1 MNEQLSLFDDYQDNG
16 TKLKPRPQNEPVKKA
31 KNTQAV
37 SSTFG
42 WFFQVIAAIALSLE
56 YRTKLEKVKVEGKTE
71 DIELYLRD
79 GKLPIYVQA
88 KSTSKKPEEAPKS
101 DVRRH
106 CCNAMNTLVN
116 TSNIVKGKYS
126 RLIYISNF
134 LNPLNLDKL
143 IADYRWNPQATE
155 LLEMSFDDLPRQGQ
169 EFLRECEDSAKKA
182 LQKKYLSTD
191 NYFDWEKLIIATL
204 PMARES
210 ILEEK
215 KSFKKD
221 SRLLLT
227 TIEGILE
234 RATGSAVL
242 KTDIFNSFVAQYF
255 ENATKSNVE
264 ITCKEIMWTFISQ
277 IILRAKDDYFEN
289 EVDLTLQEEVLKYS
303 NNFITDL
310 SFDTEVIDKVLS
322 LWEEYQKKHKGL
334 VSKKKEFDD
343 YLETNWTKFQEYFPM
358 DNKELQKNCIQ
369 DLISKILYKS
379 RVIKQLQ
386 GEFKQ

>member
-16 TKLKPRPQNEPVKKA
+16 TKLKPRPKNEPVKKA

-134 LNPLNLDKL
+134 PPIVKLN
-143 IADYRWNPQATE
+143 
-155 LLEMSFDDLPRQGQ
+155 
-169 EFLRECEDSAKKA
+169 
-182 LQKKYLSTD
+182 
-191 NYFDWEKLIIATL
+191 
-204 PMARES
+204 
-210 ILEEK
+210 
-215 KSFKKD
+215 
-221 SRLLLT
+221 
-227 TIEGILE
+227 
-234 RATGSAVL
+234 
-242 KTDIFNSFVAQYF
+242 
-255 ENATKSNVE
+255 
-264 ITCKEIMWTFISQ
+264 
-277 IILRAKDDYFEN
+277 
-289 EVDLTLQEEVLKYS
+289 
-303 NNFITDL
+303 
-310 SFDTEVIDKVLS
+310 
-322 LWEEYQKKHKGL
+322 
-334 VSKKKEFDD
+334 
-343 YLETNWTKFQEYFPM
+343 
-358 DNKELQKNCIQ
+358 
-369 DLISKILYKS
+369 
-379 RVIKQLQ
+379 
-386 GEFKQ
+386 